1 MDLGEI
7 IAANLKELRAQRNL
21 SLGQLAKLSGISKAI
36 LSDLE
41 KGAGNPTINTI
52 WKIANGLNVPY
63 TKLMDRVENE
73 ATLVRLAQTAVQYG
87 QSEHYRVHCYFP
99 STSQR
104 NFELFYVELDP
115 ESSNASIGH
124 SQRAQEYIYLL
135 EGELEVHTGS
145 EDYTLAQG
153 DALLFDSS
161 LSHVYRNRREAP
173 ARFLVINY
181 YP

>member
-63 TKLMDRVENE
+63 TKLMDRVEKE
-73 ATLVRLAQTAVQYG
+73 ATLVHLAQTSVQYG
-87 QSEHYRVHCYFP
+87 QSKRYRVHCYFP
-99 STSQR
+99 STPQR

-115 ESSNASIGH
+115 KSSNASIGH
-124 SQRAQEYIYLL
+124 SPRAQEYIYLL
-135 EGELEVHTGS
+135 EGELEIHTDA
-145 EDYTLAQG
+145 EDHTLAQG

-161 LSHVYRNRREAP
+161 VSHVYRNRREDP